1 MGRTPS
7 VRGPVAE
14 SRRLSAEQ
22 DGQVFTLI
30 DLALCREDRQEV
42 TSSPTSNL
50 MVVTSVIKE
59 RHFIRGVSDLSAFLL
74 ERAYVCVALPGDIW
88 VEF

>member
-1 MGRTPS
+1 
-7 VRGPVAE
+7 
-14 SRRLSAEQ
+14 
-22 DGQVFTLI
+22 
-30 DLALCREDRQEV
+30 
-42 TSSPTSNL
+42 